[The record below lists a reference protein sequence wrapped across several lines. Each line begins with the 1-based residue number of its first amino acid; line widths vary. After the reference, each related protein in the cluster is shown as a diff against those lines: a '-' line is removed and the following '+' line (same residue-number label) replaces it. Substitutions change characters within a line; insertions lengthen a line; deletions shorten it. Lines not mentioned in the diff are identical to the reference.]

1 MHVDGAVEALFK
13 RSPIQPVQALHNE
26 LCARQ
31 CEIPLDTLIKYLNFV
46 NENCD
51 NSGFIYDKHA
61 DQIYDTR

>member
-1 MHVDGAVEALFK
+1 MEALFK

-31 CEIPLDTLIKYLNFV
+31 CEIQLDTLIEFLDFV
-46 NENCD
+46 TEHRD